1 MVIDHGRLV
10 YDGALAGLH
19 EAGESERT
27 LVVDLERE
35 LPPIEAARGAGG
47 AGGGAAAVAG
57 VPGGGVGGAAGGAY
71 RGAGTRWWTCRC
83 GSRTSRR

>member
-19 EAGESERT
+19 EVGESERT

-35 LPPIEAARGAGG
+35 LPPIEVRRRRG
-47 AGGGAAAVAG
+47 
-57 VPGGGVGGAAGGAY
+57 
-71 RGAGTRWWTCRC
+71 W
-83 GSRTSRR
+83 